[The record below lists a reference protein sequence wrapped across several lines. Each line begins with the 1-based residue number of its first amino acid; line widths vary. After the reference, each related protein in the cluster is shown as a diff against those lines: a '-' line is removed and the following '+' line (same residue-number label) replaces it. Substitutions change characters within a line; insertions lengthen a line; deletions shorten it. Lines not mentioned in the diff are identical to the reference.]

1 MTITGTNHFVTYG
14 AALRYYRDYE
24 DDAKAAV
31 TRKLLDHD
39 IRLGPPELHPGQTLI
54 TVDSGLRYAIQED
67 E

>member
-24 DDAKAAV
+24 DDTTAAV
-31 TRKLLDHD
+31 SRKLFDQE
-39 IRLGPPELHPGQTLI
+39 IRLGPPELQPGQTLI
-54 TVDSGLRYAIQED
+54 TVDNGLRYAIQED